1 MLCINALPYAGMIQ
15 IRFSGSSAGAA
26 AGRAGTLSA
35 GVHRL
40 PEQGDTF
47 ARHWLPVNFFK
58 GRTPGAPCNWAAGD
72 KLVPSLGHEPGGQPP
87 GSPQKE
93 ARELDLPAIGSAYD
107 YHLDAR
113 HDA

>member
-47 ARHWLPVNFFK
+47 ARHWLSVNFFK
-58 GRTPGAPCNWAAGD
+58 GRTPGAPCNGATGD
-72 KLVPSLGHEPGGQPP
+72 KLVPSLKHEPGRPA
-87 GSPQKE
+87 SRVASKRSSRALS
-93 ARELDLPAIGSAYD
+93 ARYRDRI
-107 YHLDAR
+107 
-113 HDA
+113 